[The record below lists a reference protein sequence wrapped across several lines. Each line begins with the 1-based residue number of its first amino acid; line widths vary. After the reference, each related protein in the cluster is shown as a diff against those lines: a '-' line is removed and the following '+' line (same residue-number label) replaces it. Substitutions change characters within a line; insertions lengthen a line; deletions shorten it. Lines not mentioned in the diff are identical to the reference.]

1 MKKVE
6 VDLLI
11 KTKPKSVI
19 EAFTDSSLLH
29 DWWGVEKTLIQKYVG
44 GIYTLAW
51 NVNKDGIGYVSTGI
65 IEKCDDNELEIT
77 NFVYINPEK
86 QFLGP
91 MRLVIRAFDFKEYAK
106 VYLCQDGYQDGGD
119 WDWYYNSVKNV
130 WPEILS
136 ELKDYLEKK

>member
-11 KTKPKSVI
+11 NTKPERVI
-19 EAFTDSSLLH
+19 EAFTDPSLLN
-29 DWWGVEKTLIQKYVG
+29 DWWGVEKALIQKYEG

-51 NVNKDGIGYVSTGI
+51 NVKKDGIGYVSTGI
-65 IEKCDDNELEIT
+65 IKKYDSNQLELG

-91 MRLVIRAFDFKEYAK
+91 MRLVIRAFHFNENTK
-106 VYLCQDGYQDGGD
+106 VYLCQDGYKEGGD
-119 WDWYYNSVKNV
+119 WDWYFRVVKKV
-130 WPEILS
+130 WPEILN
-136 ELKDYLEKK
+136 ELKNYLENE